1 MRHPHI
7 RLAHPHQQS
16 ENPNIENMK
25 TSFKHYLAGVS
36 VALAL
41 VPTADAAYNT
51 SLIYG
56 EIAYAGI
63 GNNSFN
69 RFQTEADSCYNA
81 LISISPPAALAGF
94 YTYELRSYTEYYYS
108 FAASWQYYFIK
119 LGYADLPNLATYL
132 QQAQEIAI
140 DYYDAA
146 GIYSSA
152 YSSYTSVFGWGGD
165 YDDQADQKAY
175 DLAHIYAAYAAI
187 YNAVH
192 PQFQG
197 SYYQYKL
204 VYDAVAKG
212 VYDVYRSAGD
222 VVYAQYTAVS
232 DPTAFTKANVYYQL
246 ADTESQVWRAYAQ
259 YYEWLAIASE

>member
-1 MRHPHI
+1 
-7 RLAHPHQQS
+7 
-16 ENPNIENMK
+16 MK

-51 SLIYG
+51 ALIYG
-56 EIAYAGI
+56 EDAYEGI

-81 LISISPPAALAGF
+81 LNPFSPSAARAGF
-94 YTYELRSYTEYYYS
+94 YTYELKSFTEYYYS
-108 FAASWQYYFIK
+108 FAFSWQCYFYK
-119 LGYADLPNLATYL
+119 LGFADLPNIASYLEDADELAM
-132 QQAQEIAI
+132 

-146 GIYSSA
+146 NIYTAA
-152 YSSYTSVFGWGGD
+152 YSGYTNVFSWGGD
-165 YDDQADQKAY
+165 YDDQAYQKEY
-175 DLAHIYAAYAAI
+175 DLDHIYAVYADI

-204 VYDAVAKG
+204 IYEAVSKG
-212 VYDVYRSAGD
+212 VYEVYRSAGD
-222 VVYAQYTAVS
+222 LVYALYTANS
-232 DPTAFTKANVYYQL
+232 DPTASAKAQVYYDL
-246 ADTESQVWRAYAQ
+246 AYPESNVWKAYAQ

>member
-1 MRHPHI
+1 
-7 RLAHPHQQS
+7 
-16 ENPNIENMK
+16 MK

-56 EIAYAGI
+56 EDAYEGI

-81 LISISPPAALAGF
+81 LNPFSPSAARAGF
-94 YTYELRSYTEYYYS
+94 YTYELKSFTEYYYS
-108 FAASWQYYFIK
+108 FATSWRHYFLK
-119 LGYADLPNLATYL
+119 LGFADLPNLAAYIEDANEL
-132 QQAQEIAI
+132 AQ

-146 GIYSSA
+146 GIYQSA
-152 YSSYTSVFGWGGD
+152 YGTYTGVFYWGGD
-165 YDDQADQKAY
+165 YDDQADQKEYDLEHIYDAY
-175 DLAHIYAAYAAI
+175 DDIYG
-187 YNAVH
+187 AVH

-204 VYDAVAKG
+204 VYEAVARG
-212 VYDVYRSAGD
+212 VFEVYRSAGD
-222 VVYAQYTAVS
+222 LVYALYTANS
-232 DPTAFTKANVYYQL
+232 DPTAFTKAQVYYDL
-246 ADTESQVWRAYAQ
+246 ASPEADVWYAYAQ